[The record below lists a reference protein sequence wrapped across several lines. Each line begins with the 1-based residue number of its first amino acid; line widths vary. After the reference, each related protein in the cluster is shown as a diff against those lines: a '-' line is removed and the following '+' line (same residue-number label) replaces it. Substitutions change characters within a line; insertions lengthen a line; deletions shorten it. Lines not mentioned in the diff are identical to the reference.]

1 MREELTEEL
10 CTIPLWFRGRL
21 VAMLRA
27 AFPRSQG
34 ETTEFEALPGKSI
47 FRRPALRA
55 VKYVGYFNRMFQHSV
70 DDYER
75 E

>member
-1 MREELTEEL
+1 
-10 CTIPLWFRGRL
+10 
-21 VAMLRA
+21 MLRA

-34 ETTEFEALPGKSI
+34 ETIEFEILLRESI

-55 VKYVGYFNRMFQHSV
+55 MNYVGNFNRMFQHSV

-75 E
+75 K

>member
-1 MREELTEEL
+1 
-10 CTIPLWFRGRL
+10 
-21 VAMLRA
+21 MLRA

-34 ETTEFEALPGKSI
+34 ETTEFEALPGELI

-55 VKYVGYFNRMFQHSV
+55 MNYVGYFNRMFQHSV

>member
-1 MREELTEEL
+1 
-10 CTIPLWFRGRL
+10 
-21 VAMLRA
+21 MLRA
-27 AFPRSQG
+27 AFPPSQG
-34 ETTEFEALPGKSI
+34 ETTEFEASLKESI

-55 VKYVGYFNRMFQHSV
+55 MNYVGYFNRMFQQSV

>member
-1 MREELTEEL
+1 
-10 CTIPLWFRGRL
+10 
-21 VAMLRA
+21 MLRA
-27 AFPRSQG
+27 AIRGSQG
-34 ETTEFEALPGKSI
+34 ETTEFDALPRESV

-55 VKYVGYFNRMFQHSV
+55 MDYVGYFNRMFQHSV

>member
-1 MREELTEEL
+1 
-10 CTIPLWFRGRL
+10 
-21 VAMLRA
+21 MLRA
-27 AFPRSQG
+27 AIPRSQG
-34 ETTEFEALPGKSI
+34 ETKGFDAIAWESI

-55 VKYVGYFNRMFQHSV
+55 MNYVGYFNRMFQHSV

>member
-1 MREELTEEL
+1 
-10 CTIPLWFRGRL
+10 
-21 VAMLRA
+21 MLRA

-34 ETTEFEALPGKSI
+34 ETTEFEALPRESI

-55 VKYVGYFNRMFQHSV
+55 MNYVGYFNRMFQHSV

-75 E
+75 K

>member
-1 MREELTEEL
+1 
-10 CTIPLWFRGRL
+10 
-21 VAMLRA
+21 MLRA

-34 ETTEFEALPGKSI
+34 ETTESDTEFEALPGESI
-47 FRRPALRA
+47 FRRPALRS
-55 VKYVGYFNRMFQHSV
+55 VNYVGYFNRVFQHSV